1 MKKIVELLA
10 AVGGAIAG
18 YFIAMPPIVWI
29 LVAVMSL
36 DYITG
41 LLCGLMGVSPKTENG
56 GLSSGA
62 AFKGLM
68 KKVLILCVVGLAAL
82 IDHAVTQG
90 TGMDIAAV
98 TGATCF
104 WFVASEGLSVLENAA
119 AMGVPVPKVLLRAL
133 EIMKQQGNGSTTV
146 PGKEHRPPDASGQK
160 NNSSDDR

>member
-1 MKKIVELLA
+1 MKRITEFSA
-10 AVGGAIAG
+10 AIGGAVAG

-29 LVAVMSL
+29 LIAVMSL
-36 DYITG
+36 DYLTG
-41 LLCGLMGVSPKTENG
+41 LICGFMGVSPKTESG

-82 IDHAVTQG
+82 IDHAATQG
-90 TGMDIAAV
+90 TGIEIAAV

-119 AMGVPVPKVLLRAL
+119 AMGVPIPKVLLRAL
-133 EIMKQQGNGSTTV
+133 EIMKRQGG
-146 PGKEHRPPDASGQK
+146 GEKQ
-160 NNSSDDR
+160 DDPED

>member
-1 MKKIVELLA
+1 MKKIVEVLA
-10 AVGGAIAG
+10 AIGGAIAG

-36 DYITG
+36 DYLTG
-41 LLCGLMGVSPKTENG
+41 LICGFMGVSPKTESG

-82 IDHAVTQG
+82 IDRAVMQG
-90 TGMDIAAV
+90 TGVEIAAV

-119 AMGVPVPKVLLRAL
+119 AMGVPIPKVLLKAL
-133 EIMKQQGNGSTTV
+133 EIMKRQGEEAP
-146 PGKEHRPPDASGQK
+146 PGKT
-160 NNSSDDR
+160 

>member
-1 MKKIVELLA
+1 MKRITEFIA
-10 AVGGAIAG
+10 AIGGAIAG

-29 LVAVMSL
+29 LIAVMSL
-36 DYITG
+36 DYLTG
-41 LLCGLMGVSPKTENG
+41 LICGFMGVSPKTESG

-90 TGMDIAAV
+90 TGIEIAAV

-119 AMGVPVPKVLLRAL
+119 AMGVPIPKVLLQAL
-133 EIMKQQGNGSTTV
+133 EIMKRQGGGDKQDE
-146 PGKEHRPPDASGQK
+146 PED
-160 NNSSDDR
+160 

>member
-1 MKKIVELLA
+1 MKRITEILA
-10 AVGGAIAG
+10 AIGGAIAG

-82 IDHAVTQG
+82 IDRAVTQG
-90 TGMDIAAV
+90 TGMEIAAV

-119 AMGVPVPKVLLRAL
+119 AMGVPIPNVLLKAL
-133 EIMKQQGNGSTTV
+133 EIIRRQGEGEEE
-146 PGKEHRPPDASGQK
+146 KKPPDI
-160 NNSSDDR
+160 DL

>member
-1 MKKIVELLA
+1 MKRITEFIA
-10 AVGGAIAG
+10 AIGGAIAG

-29 LVAVMSL
+29 LIAVMSL
-36 DYITG
+36 DYLTG
-41 LLCGLMGVSPKTENG
+41 LICGFMGVSPKTESG

-90 TGMDIAAV
+90 TGIEIAAV

-119 AMGVPVPKVLLRAL
+119 AMGVPIPKVLLRAL
-133 EIMKQQGNGSTTV
+133 EIMKRQGG
-146 PGKEHRPPDASGQK
+146 GEKQ
-160 NNSSDDR
+160 DDPED

>member
-36 DYITG
+36 DYLTG
-41 LLCGLMGVSPKTENG
+41 LICGFMGVSPKTESG

-82 IDHAVTQG
+82 IDRAVTQG
-90 TGMDIAAV
+90 TGMEIAAV

-119 AMGVPVPKVLLRAL
+119 AMGVPIPNVLLKAL
-133 EIMKQQGNGSTTV
+133 EIIRRQGEGEEE
-146 PGKEHRPPDASGQK
+146 KKPPDIDL
-160 NNSSDDR
+160 N

>member
-1 MKKIVELLA
+1 MKKIVEVLA

-36 DYITG
+36 DYLTG

-119 AMGVPVPKVLLRAL
+119 AMGVPIPRVLLRAL
-133 EIMKQQGNGSTTV
+133 EIMRQQGNG
-146 PGKEHRPPDASGQK
+146 GEEHKPPDASGGK
-160 NNSSDDR
+160 NYSNDDQ